1 MQCPVHHVETL
12 LRCGKCDRPICPDCT
27 KFGPVGARCPEC
39 AALRT
44 GPLYQVRPDR
54 LALGLV
60 AVLAVAFGIGMLL
73 ASIRG
78 FGIFMLWGPLL
89 GGQAIGELILRI
101 TGRKRG
107 PKIEIGT
114 GIAATVG
121 VIASFFTWGLT
132 HGRPMDILAIMNLLQ
147 DSPFYVIGA
156 VLLVFSAVS
165 RVRFF

>member
-1 MQCPVHHVETL
+1 
-12 LRCGKCDRPICPDCT
+12 
-27 KFGPVGARCPEC
+27 VGARCPEC
-39 AALRT
+39 AALRA

-60 AVLAVAFGIGMLL
+60 AVLAAAFGIGMLL
-73 ASIRG
+73 ASVRG
-78 FGIFMLWGPLL
+78 FGIFMIWAPLL

-114 GIAATVG
+114 GIAATIG

-132 HGRPMDILAIMNLLQ
+132 NKMPMDILAVINLLQ
-147 DSPFYVIGA
+147 ASPFYVIGA
-156 VLLVFSAVS
+156 VVLVFSAVS

>member
-44 GPLYQVRPDR
+44 GPLYQVPSDK
-54 LALGLV
+54 LALGLL
-60 AVLAVAFGIGMLL
+60 AVLAASFGIGMLL
-73 ASIRG
+73 ASVRG
-78 FGIFMLWGPLL
+78 FGIFMIWVPLL

-107 PKIEIGT
+107 PKIEMGT
-114 GIAATVG
+114 GIAASVG
-121 VIASFFTWGLT
+121 VIASFVTWGLT
-132 HGRPMDILAIMNLLQ
+132 KGLPMDILAIINLLQ
-147 DSPFYVIGA
+147 ASPFYVIGA
-156 VLLVFSAVS
+156 VALVFSAVS